1 MEIQLPRWSRLHANL
16 APFGIALTTY
26 LLTYFDI
33 IGWRVW
39 EFWKIRDHLA
49 ALSDMVDLGILVY
62 IVVALAIDR
71 GISMIFYALEQREK
85 RRKQRELREKRM
97 IEEAIKDGLA
107 RGKVQGMD
115 QGIDLVFAT
124 LERDPDASI
133 EDVRRAVE
141 AARKE
146 AD

>member
-49 ALSDMVDLGILVY
+49 ALSDMVDLGIMVY

-97 IEEAIKDGLA
+97 VEEAAREGLA
-107 RGKVQGMD
+107 E
-115 QGIDLVFAT
+115 GIDLVFAKWSQ
-124 LERDPDASI
+124 DPDASI

-141 AARKE
+141 AERKE
-146 AD
+146 AG

>member
-39 EFWKIRDHLA
+39 EFWKIRDHIA
-49 ALSDMVDLGILVY
+49 ALSDMVDLGVLVY

-97 IEEAIKDGLA
+97 VEEAT
-107 RGKVQGMD
+107 RE
-115 QGIDLVFAT
+115 GIDLVFDKWSQ
-124 LERDPDASI
+124 DPDASI

-141 AARKE
+141 AERKE
-146 AD
+146 AS

>member
-49 ALSDMVDLGILVY
+49 ALSDMVDLGIMVY

-97 IEEAIKDGLA
+97 VEEAA
-107 RGKVQGMD
+107 REGMD

-141 AARKE
+141 AERKE
-146 AD
+146 AG